1 MKIKSIL
8 QFFTTLWH
16 RSSSVAKFQQFP
28 ETS

>member
-16 RSSSVAKFQQFP
+16 LSRSVTKFQQFP
-28 ETS
+28 DTA